1 MLRKIKLSVAT
12 IAMASMLL
20 TSVGGTM
27 TLAKTADTD
36 TTKETVN
43 YDKKAVANVKTN
55 LNIRKSASEDAEII
69 GKMEQGNM
77 AEVIEKG
84 DSWSKIKSG
93 SVTGYASN
101 DYLVFGSDI
110 ESYAEKHITQTAKVE
125 AETLRVR
132 ESADT
137 DSNIITLADEDDQL
151 KVKST
156 DKEGW
161 VKVSTSEGKGYVSED
176 FVEVAYQFGE
186 AKSMK
191 EIEAEEAAKRAA
203 EEAKRKAEEA
213 KRAANAA
220 QSNASSSGSSA
231 SGSSSSSGGSS
242 SSSSSASNSSVLS
255 YASQFVGNP
264 YVYGGTSLIN
274 GCDCSGFVMQVFAKY
289 GVSLPHSSAAIRGY
303 GRSVS
308 YSEMQPGDVVCY
320 DGHVG
325 IYAGGGQLLSAL
337 NKANGITYN
346 SVNYKEIITI
356 RRMF

>member
-1 MLRKIKLSVAT
+1 MLKKIKLSVAT

-27 TLAKTADTD
+27 TLAETADTN

-69 GKMEQGNM
+69 GKMEQGNI
-77 AEVIEKG
+77 AEVIQKG

-132 ESADT
+132 ENADT
-137 DSNIITLADEDDQL
+137 DSEIITLADENDQL

-176 FVEVAYQFGE
+176 FVEVSYQFGE

-203 EEAKRKAEEA
+203 KEAKRKAEAER
-213 KRAANAA
+213 RAANAA
-220 QSNASSSGSSA
+220 QSSGSSSGSSSSGSS
-231 SGSSSSSGGSS
+231 SGSSSSG
-242 SSSSSASNSSVLS
+242 SSSASNSSVLS

-264 YVYGGTSLIN
+264 YVYGGTSLTN

-346 SVNYKEIITI
+346 SVNYKKIITI